1 MLINR
6 TDLDEAR
13 FLGFLHGEQSTRLNE
28 AAHAE
33 ELRLI
38 DGRHFLLA
46 THLPIVLVKL
56 QW

>member
-1 MLINR
+1 MINR

-56 QW
+56 